1 MRILDVQSS
10 AQATLPVEMPTTE
23 ADVPDEAEPL
33 TEADAAVRRERRY
46 ARARAVALSD
56 IFDERGYLVL
66 ATSNKTHISVGAAN
80 LLGDLVGGFA
90 PLKDCP
96 KTLLYDLAR
105 YRNSIAEVCPQ
116 RILDMQSSSQAT
128 LPEGLPSYGVLD
140 EIVERYVEHSASL
153 KDLID
158 FGFDPAMATD
168 VMRSIDE
175 AERIRRYTPPGIKI
189 TSRAF
194 DQDRRMPLPNSWRA
208 HR

>member
-1 MRILDVQSS
+1 
-10 AQATLPVEMPTTE
+10 
-23 ADVPDEAEPL
+23 
-33 TEADAAVRRERRY
+33 VRRERRY

-66 ATSNKTHISVGAAN
+66 ATSNKTHISVGVAS

-105 YRNSIAEVCPQ
+105 YRNSIAEVCP
-116 RILDMQSSSQAT
+116 RRVLDMQSSSQAT
-128 LPEGLPSYGVLD
+128 LPEGLPSYEVLD

-158 FGFDPAMATD
+158 TGFDPAMVTD
-168 VMRSIDE
+168 VMRRIDE

-194 DQDRRMPLPNSWRA
+194 DQDRRMPLPNSWHA